1 MSDCDFLAG
10 TLDHFTEELKE
21 IARRDAIPVNGIF
34 ELTARC
40 NFDCRMCY
48 VHLTPDEIRKQGR
61 ELTNAEWLAIAEKAK
76 ERGMLELTLTGG
88 EIFVRKDFK
97 ELYTELKKMGFLI
110 NLMSNGYLVD
120 ERVME
125 WLAEDPPYA
134 MRFTLYGASNE
145 TYRAVTG
152 IPDGFDRVSHAID
165 LVKEADI
172 PFYLMG
178 LIIKENNADLLK
190 MYEYAREK
198 KVYFRHSIALVPP
211 VRGAKQDAAAHRVDF
226 TKFPKEA
233 FKDLPKAERLY
244 RHHPRQLLDC
254 AHYRRGFVVTWNG
267 KMQLCSF
274 LSDPA
279 EDVRE
284 LGFDGAWEKLLEDL
298 ERLPEPEKCGTCK
311 YEGFCRRC
319 PGVLAAESG
328 STGRVTD
335 SYCRQA
341 EFVYEIYHNE

>member
-88 EIFVRKDFK
+88 EIFVRRDFR
-97 ELYTELKKMGFLI
+97 ELYTELKQMGFLI

-178 LIIKENNADLLK
+178 LIIKENNA
-190 MYEYAREK
+190 
-198 KVYFRHSIALVPP
+198 
-211 VRGAKQDAAAHRVDF
+211 
-226 TKFPKEA
+226 
-233 FKDLPKAERLY
+233 
-244 RHHPRQLLDC
+244 
-254 AHYRRGFVVTWNG
+254 
-267 KMQLCSF
+267 
-274 LSDPA
+274 
-279 EDVRE
+279 
-284 LGFDGAWEKLLEDL
+284 
-298 ERLPEPEKCGTCK
+298 
-311 YEGFCRRC
+311 
-319 PGVLAAESG
+319 
-328 STGRVTD
+328 
-335 SYCRQA
+335 
-341 EFVYEIYHNE
+341 